1 MVKER
6 EKSITQN
13 FRDRKTPW
21 DYNMQTYLGEKM
33 LPEVPSYIVSMFG
46 QFKGDLIKQ
55 ILS

>member
-6 EKSITQN
+6 EKSIIQN
-13 FRDRKTPW
+13 LRDRKTPW
-21 DYNMQTYLGEKM
+21 DYNMQTYLQEKM
-33 LPEVPSYIVSMFG
+33 LPEVPSYIVSMFR